1 VNAFLE
7 LSFDLGGLDADS
19 AESAAF
25 ACGAFAVTFVDARD
39 DPVYHPAKSGPTHQ
53 ATLSPLDK
61 TPDFAGAPVLEP
73 APGEMPLWAATRVK
87 CLFPSAAAHEPG
99 LRTTVATALA
109 ATLGIDV
116 SRIETRLV
124 ADRPW
129 EREWLKDFHAMCF
142 GRRLWVSPHHEH
154 VSAPDAVVVALDPGL
169 AFGTGTHASTA
180 LCLTW
185 LDAHFP
191 DSPAPA
197 KHFAETQ
204 VQGLDAH
211 FPDSPAPA
219 RHFAETQGQG
229 LDAHLPQGA
238 QVIDYGCGSG
248 VLAIAAARLGAAEV
262 HAYDIDPQALIATA
276 DNARA
281 NDVLTRLQLHASA
294 ATLPGGTDVLLANIL
309 AAPLCALAPRFAALL
324 RPGGQVVL
332 AGLMEHEAAEVT
344 AAYRACFDVVRFGER
359 DGWACLTG
367 RRR

>member
-1 VNAFLE
+1 MDAFLE
-7 LSFDLGGLDADS
+7 LSFDLGSLDAQL
-19 AESAAF
+19 AESTAL

-39 DPVYHPAKSGPTHQ
+39 DAVGHSA
-53 ATLSPLDK
+53 AL
-61 TPDFAGAPVLEP
+61 VLEP
-73 APGEMPLWAATRVK
+73 APGEMPLWPATRVK
-87 CLFPSAAAHEPG
+87 CLFPTAAAHEPA
-99 LRTTVATALA
+99 LPATVASALA

-116 SRIETRLV
+116 SRIETRLL
-124 ADRPW
+124 AARPW
-129 EREWLKDFHAMCF
+129 EREWLKDFHAMRF
-142 GRRLWVSPHHEH
+142 GRRLWVCPHHEH

-197 KHFAETQ
+197 GHFADPQ
-204 VQGLDAH
+204 AQGLDAH
-211 FPDSPAPA
+211 FPDS
-219 RHFAETQGQG
+219 
-229 LDAHLPQGA
+229 QGA
-238 QVIDYGCGSG
+238 KVIDYGCGSG

-262 HAYDIDPQALIATA
+262 HAHDIDPQALIATA
-276 DNARA
+276 DNAAA
-281 NDVLTRLQLHASA
+281 NDVLTRLQVHASA

-332 AGLMEHEAAEVT
+332 AGLMAHEAAEVT
-344 AAYRACFDVVRFGER
+344 AAYRACFDVVRFGQR